1 MLENIPVDD
10 IVNELFEL
18 VINIASGKIQTKNE
32 INGYREISIFRD
44 GIIL

>member
-1 MLENIPVDD
+1 MENMSVND

-18 VINIASGKIQTKNE
+18 VINIASGKIKTKNE